1 MALKPFNELVQVD
14 VRPLC
19 DYRDAKDES
28 GKPVK
33 VPYLSWAKCAKLLHE
48 NGAESVWYAP
58 RVCPQTQSYL
68 WPQHTVTTSKGRVTQ
83 CWFVS
88 VEVHIDEM
96 CFTYDMPLLNGSLV
110 VYEDTLNQL
119 RINNALARA
128 FVKGV
133 AVRTGLG
140 FDLWAEGDSDE
151 GADDLSRHSIYAI
164 RERIERLMTAKE
176 KGGISHEELLAHVGM
191 RPGQFSKMLGYFD
204 TIARFEKAVEL
215 L

>member
-1 MALKPFNELVQVD
+1 MLKPFNELVKLD

-19 DYRDAKDES
+19 GFRDAKDER
-28 GKPVK
+28 GNTVK
-33 VPYLSWAKCAKLLHE
+33 APYLGWANCVKLLHE

-58 RVCPQTQSYL
+58 RRCPETNSYL
-68 WPQHTVTTSKGRVTQ
+68 WPQAKVTTSKGRVTE

-88 VEVHIDEM
+88 VEIHIDENV
-96 CFTYDMPLLNGSLV
+96 FSYDMPLLNGSLV

-140 FDLWAEGDSDE
+140 FDLWAAGDGDDGE
-151 GADDLSRHSIYAI
+151 EDLSRHSIYAVK
-164 RERIERLMTAKE
+164 ERLERLITSKE
-176 KGGISHEELLAHVGM
+176 QGGLSHRDLLA
-191 RPGQFSKMLGYFD
+191 QLGINDKQMATMMGWFD
-204 TIARFEKAVEL
+204 KLGSLEKAVSRL
-215 L
+215 